1 MSPLLE
7 GSSSFEIA
15 FYAATSLPIMSKADK
30 SSGSK
35 TTGLS
40 VQVIVL
46 TLVGW
51 GVLALLFYALFGIT
65 AKGEEQSFGYS
76 LGTSIFE
83 ATAYLVAT
91 VLCFRNWGSSQIVSG
106 RNVWLGIGLGMLFYF
121 IGNVIFSYWEL
132 GFKLSPAVSLGDLFF
147 IPSYVF
153 LVWGMVQAV
162 FSRRLNLELWQKG
175 VVMGIAIVGI
185 AIAIVL
191 SSAAPAP
198 TAHHWLEAPAY
209 AETQPLQ
216 TGTAIAPQTV
226 AQATPAPS
234 PAAEEAPA
242 TAPSWA
248 VSLDKT
254 LQQLERPVQ
263 TFYLI
268 CDVLL
273 LVLATTLLLAFW
285 GGRFS
290 QSWRMI
296 AIAAFFLYLADI
308 WFKWATNAIPN
319 YQSGSLPEVAWV
331 WSGLLFGVGAALEY
345 DLSSRSRR
353 SGSRRRA

>member
-1 MSPLLE
+1 
-7 GSSSFEIA
+7 
-15 FYAATSLPIMSKADK
+15 MSKADK

-35 TTGLS
+35 TPGLS

-91 VLCFRNWGSSQIVSG
+91 LLCFRNWRSSQIVSG

-132 GFKLSPAVSLGDLFF
+132 GFKLDPAVSLGDLFF
-147 IPSYVF
+147 IPSYAF
-153 LVWGMVQAV
+153 LLWGMVQAV

-175 VVMGIAIVGI
+175 VVMAIAIVGI
-185 AIAIVL
+185 AIAVVL

-198 TAHHWLEAPAY
+198 TARQWLEAPAY
-209 AETQPLQ
+209 ATTPPQPSQ
-216 TGTAIAPQTV
+216 AAIAPALL
-226 AQATPAPS
+226 AQAPPAAPAPT
-234 PAAEEAPA
+234 AEEAPS

-248 VSLDKT
+248 VGLDKT

-268 CDVLL
+268 CDVGL

-296 AIAAFFLYLADI
+296 AIAAFFLYMADI